1 MPLTSP
7 LQTTLTISNTVVI
20 RSLSGSTTLRSV
32 TTGLLLRAPH
42 GGNSPIPLKKAGVDP
57 NATSAE
63 STGALVIAGAL
74 EQSAT
79 MSVNA
84 KKSGEA
90 SVRIVSDLVSGSKGE
105 LESQVESEGEDAI
118 EKDSKSNRDEI
129 GIRFHES
136 TSELALF
143 DSLTEA

>member
-1 MPLTSP
+1 
-7 LQTTLTISNTVVI
+7 
-20 RSLSGSTTLRSV
+20 
-32 TTGLLLRAPH
+32 
-42 GGNSPIPLKKAGVDP
+42 
-57 NATSAE
+57 
-63 STGALVIAGAL
+63 
-74 EQSAT
+74 

-129 GIRFHES
+129 GIRFHEL